1 MSNSDQSKVDKISGL
16 RYYRIPIEVVDNPR
30 LGGMAIKLY
39 CYIFDKAYFCK
50 TKYVMISNKELMSK
64 YGKSERTITNSIAS
78 LVDEGVI
85 KSKITQKHGCKGT
98 VTTIRK
104 ITFLKEPK

>member
-1 MSNSDQSKVDKISGL
+1 MSKDDQNMTDKISGL

-50 TKYVMISNKELMSK
+50 TDYVILSNKELMSK
-64 YGKSERTITNSIAS
+64 YGKSERTITNGIAR
-78 LVDEGVI
+78 LVEEGVI
-85 KSKITQKHGCKGT
+85 KSKITQKHNCKGT
-98 VTTIRK
+98 VTTMRK